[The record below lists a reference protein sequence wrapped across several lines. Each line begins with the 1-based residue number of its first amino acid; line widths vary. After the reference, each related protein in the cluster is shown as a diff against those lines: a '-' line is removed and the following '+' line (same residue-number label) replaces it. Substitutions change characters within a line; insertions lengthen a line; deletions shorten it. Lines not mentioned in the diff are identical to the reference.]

1 MTPMTTQQK
10 VKNLSSNG
18 MGAYAISRELG
29 LTPSGVYYHFKV
41 LGIPHRQLN
50 YLKKD
55 QTTHGASKRDS
66 KGRRWPEYDA
76 YTNAKCRC
84 TNPKDRSYHNYG
96 GRGIKFLYTSFEQ
109 FILDIGR
116 RPDNAHSLERMDN
129 EGNYEPGNCCWAT
142 LEEQMNNRRLG
153 LTKRIE
159 NFSDE
164 ALSQEC
170 LRRGWIISLKK

>member
-96 GRGIKFLYTSFEQ
+96 GRGIKFLYTSSSFW
-109 FILDIGR
+109 ILVVALTTPIHWNVWITKEITNREIVVGR
-116 RPDNAHSLERMDN
+116 L
-129 EGNYEPGNCCWAT
+129 WK
-142 LEEQMNNRRLG
+142 NR
-153 LTKRIE
+153 
-159 NFSDE
+159 
-164 ALSQEC
+164 
-170 LRRGWIISLKK
+170 